1 MGLDPL
7 ISRLSGV
14 KQTAHGRWIAR
25 CPAHEDRSPSLA
37 IRELDDGRV
46 LLHCFAGCEV
56 GAVVAAVGLRISDLF
71 AAPLALEQNFLP
83 RIHAPF
89 NAHEALACLAAE
101 SAIVAIAA
109 SDAALGK
116 PINLTDAQRVALAA
130 GRIASALEAA
140 HGR

>member
-1 MGLDPL
+1 MGIDPL

-14 KQTAHGRWIAR
+14 KQTGPQRWIAR

-37 IRELDDGRV
+37 IRELEDGRILV
-46 LLHCFAGCEV
+46 HCFAGCEV
-56 GAVVAAVGLRISDLF
+56 GAVLGALGLRMGDLF
-71 AAPLALEQNFLP
+71 AASLAREQNFLP
-83 RIHAPF
+83 RIRAPF
-89 NAHEALACLAAE
+89 NAHEALACLAGE

-109 SDAALGK
+109 SDAALGR
-116 PINLTDAQRVALAA
+116 PINPTDAARVALAA